1 MLDLMPR
8 FGAWHKKG
16 LVYFSGNVKR
26 LNVVESI
33 VGHTIKAI
41 QLSEAIGGWCALPKE
56 KLFEVEYWELEQAK
70 LKTNKANLA
79 FEGKVALV
87 TGAAS
92 GIGEACV
99 TELSAQGA
107 AVIALD
113 IDPRLDELF
122 QVPSVFTQQC
132 DVTSAA
138 DIQASL
144 KRGVQHFG
152 G

>member
-1 MLDLMPR
+1 MTDFPTPYVSNDL
-8 FGAWHKKG
+8 KD
-16 LVYFSGNVKR
+16 
-26 LNVVESI
+26 
-33 VGHTIKAI
+33 
-41 QLSEAIGGWCALPKE
+41 
-56 KLFEVEYWELEQAK
+56 
-70 LKTNKANLA
+70 
-79 FEGKVALV
+79 KVALV

-99 TELSAQGA
+99 AELSAQGA

-113 IDPRLDELF
+113 IDPRLGELF
-122 QVPSVFTQQC
+122 QEPSVFTQQC

-152 G
+152 GLDILTSNAGIFPESQYLESTLDEAWLSSLDVNLSSHMKMVRACVPLSLIHI